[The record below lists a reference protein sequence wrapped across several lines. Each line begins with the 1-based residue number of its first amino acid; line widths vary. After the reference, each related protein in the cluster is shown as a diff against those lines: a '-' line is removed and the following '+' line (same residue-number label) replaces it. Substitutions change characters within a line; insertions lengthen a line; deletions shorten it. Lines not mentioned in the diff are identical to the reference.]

1 MYYFNDPLLLAVVFN
16 QFSMVKAIID
26 SDYYNNY
33 LFFDISENNYF
44 GMPIPIYYIS
54 QCWDICLGH
63 EFREPFNQQAR
74 VWHENAVKILS
85 FFQERKNIQ
94 IGEIPFSEIRTAC
107 WSYESD
113 SEDSILEGNRIDFL
127 SIGRRG
133 IDLDLFI
140 AVNRMDFRKAKEL
153 LQKGANPNYKHY
165 GEGDVDLIDLCGG
178 ESSYQATCQA
188 GALLKSPE
196 LFMNSIDGD
205 EIGNIFRWAA
215 NEAMWELL
223 NSYSKNSNY
232 EEELL
237 CK

>member
-16 QFSMVKAIID
+16 QFSMVKGIID
-26 SDYYNNY
+26 SGFYNNN
-33 LFFDISENNYF
+33 LFFDIGESWYF

-63 EFREPFNQQAR
+63 EFREPFNQRAHIC
-74 VWHENAVKILS
+74 HENAVKILS
-85 FFQERKNIQ
+85 LFQERKNIQ
-94 IGEIPFSEIRTAC
+94 IDEIPFSEIRSAC
-107 WSYESD
+107 WNDESD
-113 SEDSILEGNRIDFL
+113 FEESILDGKRSDYL

-140 AVNRMDFRKAKEL
+140 AVNRMDFKKAKEL
-153 LQKGANPNYKHY
+153 LQKGANPNYRHY
-165 GEGDVDLIDLCGG
+165 GDEDDDLMGLCGG
-178 ESSYQATCQA
+178 ECAYQATCQA
-188 GALLKSPE
+188 GDLVRYQESLL
-196 LFMNSIDGD
+196 DVD
-205 EIGNIFRWAA
+205 EIGSIFRWAA

-223 NSYSKNSNY
+223 NSYSKNGNY